1 VPLHA
6 RSLSPSFKHR
16 QLIVQVQSRN
26 LLNYRAAGSSRIVT
40 LLQRLIAMMTQ
51 AVQQLQPPPRIGDHC
66 RHALAR
72 MLEHGT
78 VLSEEVAVSLSVH
91 T

>member
-1 VPLHA
+1 
-6 RSLSPSFKHR
+6 
-16 QLIVQVQSRN
+16 VQSRSP
-26 LLNYRAAGSSRIVT
+26 LNYRAAGSSLIVT
-40 LLQRLIAMMTQ
+40 LLQQLIMMMTQ